1 MTAPVI
7 KRFPTHFSD
16 AQLISQTP
24 NSFLRRPS
32 SMPRKLHDSFVKEW
46 MQELLTD
53 FGTVETE
60 VELEGEVCTIGVL
73 FYPDPQ

>member
-1 MTAPVI
+1 
-7 KRFPTHFSD
+7 
-16 AQLISQTP
+16 
-24 NSFLRRPS
+24 
-32 SMPRKLHDSFVKEW
+32 MPRKLHDSFVKEW

-60 VELEGEVCTIGVL
+60 VELEGEVCTMDVR